1 MSDKKKDVVQESIP
15 PMGLRMIAREFKKD
29 KIAIF
34 SLGLLVI
41 LLLVIFIGALF
52 TDQDKV

>member
-1 MSDKKKDVVQESIP
+1 MSDKKKEVTQESIP

-34 SLGLLVI
+34 SLGLLVV
-41 LLLVIFIGALF
+41 LLLSLIHI
-52 TDQDKV
+52 